1 MAHINGI
8 KSEEKT
14 ITVLGTGIIGA
25 SVAANLQKQKL
36 KVRAWNRTSSKAEKL
51 QSVGVTVFDTP
62 LEEVQGT
69 DVIIS
74 LLKDGPVALEVM
86 QSVKESLS
94 KGTVWIQMSMVG
106 KNIDELASFAQLA
119 NVSRE
124 KR

>member
-25 SVAANLQKQKL
+25 PVAANLQKQKF
-36 KVRAWNRTSSKAEKL
+36 KVRGWNRASSKEEKL

-74 LLKDGPVALEVM
+74 LLKDGPLVLEVM

-94 KGTVWIQMSMVG
+94 KGTVWIQMSTVG
-106 KNIDELASFAQLA
+106 KNIDELASFANLPTLA
-119 NVSRE
+119 GK

>member
-25 SVAANLQKQKL
+25 SVAANLQKQKF